1 MKTLMVMVGT
11 RGILRL
17 TKADKVDRIILL
29 TERYNMTNVYLD
41 TKANTE
47 VSEFKIIDDEKNT
60 PTLKE
65 AQDFVGGMVECITW
79 PNGDLLIVNEEG
91 KLMQL
96 PLNPEATLLW
106 RMTFT
111 KDKYVTGYN
120 DFVVGPA
127 IYIKKHAL
135 KNWA

>member
-1 MKTLMVMVGT
+1 
-11 RGILRL
+11 
-17 TKADKVDRIILL
+17 
-29 TERYNMTNVYLD
+29 MTNENPNTTNMENLLNEDYNETMNV
-41 TKANTE
+41 KANTT
-47 VSEFKIIDDEKNT
+47 SNEFKIIDDEKNT

-65 AQDFVGGMVECITW
+65 AQDFVGGMVECVTF

-96 PLNPEATLLW
+96 PLNPEATMLW

-111 KDKYVTGYN
+111 KDKYAYGYD

-127 IYIKKHAL
+127 LYIKKHAL
-135 KNWA
+135 GKGWA

>member
-1 MKTLMVMVGT
+1 M
-11 RGILRL
+11 
-17 TKADKVDRIILL
+17 
-29 TERYNMTNVYLD
+29 TEQTQ
-41 TKANTE
+41 TNTE
-47 VSEFKIIDDEKNT
+47 VSEFKIIDNEKNT

-96 PLNPEATLLW
+96 PLNPEATLIW

-111 KDKYVTGYN
+111 KDKYLTG
-120 DFVVGPA
+120 
-127 IYIKKHAL
+127 
-135 KNWA
+135 

>member
-1 MKTLMVMVGT
+1 MTEQT
-11 RGILRL
+11 N
-17 TKADKVDRIILL
+17 TKKEQFKFVEKVED
-29 TERYNMTNVYLD
+29 
-41 TKANTE
+41 
-47 VSEFKIIDDEKNT
+47 T

-91 KLMQL
+91 KLMGL

-106 RMTFT
+106 RMTF
-111 KDKYVTGYN
+111 DNDNYVTGRK

-135 KNWA
+135 GKGWAYPFLPGTMIVVPGHIQNLQFFI